1 MLVKQNTEVNFNKLR
16 PCNQAISF
24 ARVSKQE
31 QAEGASLDA
40 QTDKIT
46 EYCNNHN
53 FNIIQEVRL
62 KESSTRGGRKEFHK
76 MLEFV
81 KKQKDKTAIVVY
93 CVDRFQR
100 SFKESSEIKDLL
112 EKDIIEL
119 HFWKDS
125 LVLTKNSSASDM
137 TRWNMGI
144 LAAQMY
150 VDALR
155 DNVKRS
161 MEYNWLEGKVQGKCP
176 TGYLNTVDSNKKKTV
191 VIDEER
197 GPLVKKMFEE
207 YASGLYSLK
216 DMVVWA
222 RTHNLKSRF
231 SNKTLCRAAIHAILQ
246 NPFYCGVMLIKGN
259 YIKHI
264 YEPLIDEDL
273 FNRVQEQLSG
283 KATIHTKTEYGSM
296 DFALRGLFHCGKCG
310 CTMTPELH
318 TKKSG
323 KQYSYLKC
331 SHMHGNCDQKPINEE
346 LVFQQIEDELVGSF
360 HFTDKALTALKSSVC
375 EYIQNENGFNRM
387 HKKQL
392 QSQLTNAKNR
402 LDNAVN
408 MLLDGVIT
416 KEVYE
421 TKKHQLDNE
430 IAEIES
436 ELTKCSDDL
445 NEIGKIIENI
455 IEIAGNARNLIR
467 SSKMD
472 QKRAFLKLVLSNSTI
487 IDKKA
492 WISLKKPFDLL
503 QKSNGCTSWL
513 GQLDSNQY

>member
-1 MLVKQNTEVNFNKLR
+1 MLVNQNTDINFNKLR
-16 PCNQAISF
+16 PCNQAIAF
-24 ARVSKQE
+24 ARVSKDH
-31 QAEGASLDA
+31 QAEGVSLDA
-40 QTDKIT
+40 QIEKIR
-46 EYCNNHN
+46 EYCNNRN
-53 FNIIQEVRL
+53 FSVIQEIKL
-62 KESSTRGGRKEFHK
+62 TESSTRGDRKEFHK

-81 KKQKDKTAIVVY
+81 KKQKNKTAIVVY

-100 SFKESSEIKDLL
+100 SFKESAEIEALL
-112 EKDIIEL
+112 KEDAIEV

-125 LVLTKNSSASDM
+125 LVLTKNSPASDI

-144 LAAQMY
+144 LAAKMY

-161 MEYNWLEGKVQGKCP
+161 MEYNWKVGILQNKAP
-176 TGYLNTVDSNKKKTV
+176 TGYINITKNKKKTV
-191 VIDEER
+191 IIDEER
-197 GPLVKKMFEE
+197 GALVKKMFEE
-207 YASGLYSLK
+207 YATGLYSLK

-222 RTHNLKSRF
+222 RTHGLTSRF
-231 SNKTLCRAAIHAILQ
+231 ADKPLCRAAIHAILQ
-246 NPFYCGVMLIKGN
+246 NPFYCGVMYVKGH

-264 YEPLIDEDL
+264 YTPLIDEDL
-273 FNRVQEQLSG
+273 FNTVQKQLSG

-296 DFALRGLFHCGKCG
+296 DFALRGLFRCGKCG

-331 SHMHGNCDQKPINEE
+331 SHTHGNCDQKPINEN

-360 HFTDKALTALKSSVC
+360 KFSDKALTALKASIR

-387 HKKQL
+387 HKQQL
-392 QSQLTNAKNR
+392 QTRLKDAKNR
-402 LDNAVN
+402 LDTAIN
-408 MLLDGVIT
+408 MLFSGVIT
-416 KEVYE
+416 KEIYE
-421 TKKHQLDNE
+421 TKKPQLDNE

-436 ELTKCSDDL
+436 ELTKCTNDF
-445 NEIGKIIENI
+445 NEIGEIIENI
-455 IEIAGNARNLIR
+455 VEIAANAGNLIR
-467 SSKMD
+467 SSKTD
-472 QKRAFLKLVLSNSTI
+472 QKRALLKLILSNSTI

-503 QKSNGCTSWL
+503 KNSNGRTSWL
-513 GQLDSNQY
+513 GQLDSNQH